1 MLQLQLDLALA
12 IRLLIVSLASYRVSR
27 MLALETG
34 PFGWFSLLRGWAMV
48 KAKGRKW
55 IIEGVSCPLCI
66 GFWASAVL
74 LGLSYLDYAV
84 YLVVW
89 LAVAGLQVV
98 LQKQERE

>member
-1 MLQLQLDLALA
+1 
-12 IRLLIVSLASYRVSR
+12 
-27 MLALETG
+27 
-34 PFGWFSLLRGWAMV
+34 MV